1 MSRSSGL
8 NAGSMT
14 GISLDP
20 FTTQKEDRQLA
31 NIGKPRLSAIQITPT
46 SDRVDIELSYISDI
60 TDASKGKLLIHVKG
74 LNGDGLAN
82 VESWLSIAAKT
93 SVKDRRA
100 FLLALAAV
108 QPNYVRLALLC
119 GIWSNLVEAVLDL
132 EGPTVTRMF
141 CSLAVTYL

>member
-46 SDRVDIELSYISDI
+46 SDRVDIELSY
-60 TDASKGKLLIHVKG
+60 KLHLGHH
-74 LNGDGLAN
+74 
-82 VESWLSIAAKT
+82 
-93 SVKDRRA
+93 
-100 FLLALAAV
+100 
-108 QPNYVRLALLC
+108 
-119 GIWSNLVEAVLDL
+119 
-132 EGPTVTRMF
+132 
-141 CSLAVTYL
+141 

>member
-1 MSRSSGL
+1 MDSLRTARA
-8 NAGSMT
+8 AGSAACVR
-14 GISLDP
+14 GGSARRGVAAAPSGQEALLP
-20 FTTQKEDRQLA
+20 SHSQL
-31 NIGKPRLSAIQITPT
+31 T

-82 VESWLSIAAKT
+82 VESWLSIAAKS

-100 FLLALAAV
+100 LLQAFAVV

-119 GIWSNLVEAVLDL
+119 CIWSNLVEAVSDL
-132 EGPTVTRMF
+132 EGPTVAMAAGLYCATP
-141 CSLAVTYL
+141 

>member
-1 MSRSSGL
+1 
-8 NAGSMT
+8 MT

-31 NIGKPRLSAIQITPT
+31 NIGRPRLSAIQITPT

-82 VESWLSIAAKT
+82 VES
-93 SVKDRRA
+93 
-100 FLLALAAV
+100 
-108 QPNYVRLALLC
+108 
-119 GIWSNLVEAVLDL
+119 
-132 EGPTVTRMF
+132 
-141 CSLAVTYL
+141 